1 MQLKYDLVIE
11 GFKVQLADD
20 KTEKKLTDKEL
31 KIAKANIRAWNY
43 WGKSWQEEK
52 GPIAPHNLELIKSR
66 EITYLKA
73 YLELSTVLGGFE
85 NKHVLDVGCGTSEY
99 HKWSMIS
106 GAQVVGVDISIEM
119 IKLGR
124 SRAKNVNHI
133 VADALNLPFKDEA
146 FDVSMTFQALHH
158 FPDWKQALAEM
169 LRTSKVIAVYEP
181 NGDSFLHRLMHLIR
195 LIFRIE
201 RRFKEIDEDYKLVEP
216 FAVGFSSRVLVRFLE
231 EQGLKCKVLMTGI
244 LPVSLLRMFYK
255 ISPSIAFY
263 ILMVENLIRKI
274 PILQSQLGGFLLV
287 GWKTKDTPVCD
298 H

>member
-1 MQLKYDLVIE
+1 MQLTN
-11 GFKVQLADD
+11 G
-20 KTEKKLTDKEL
+20 KTDRKKLTDEEL
-31 KIAKANIRAWNY
+31 KIAKANLRAWNY
-43 WGKSWQEEK
+43 WGKTWQEEK
-52 GPIAPHNLELIKSR
+52 GPIASHNLELIKSR

-73 YLELSTVLGGFE
+73 YFELSTVLGGLE
-85 NKHVLDVGCGTSEY
+85 NKNVLDVGCGTSEY
-99 HKWSMIS
+99 HKWSVIS

-124 SRAKNVNHI
+124 GRAKGINHV
-133 VADALNLPFKDEA
+133 VADALNLPFKDGA

-169 LRTSKVIAVYEP
+169 LRTSRAIVVYEP
-181 NGDSFLHRLMHLIR
+181 NRDSFLHRLMHLIR

-216 FAVGFSSRVLVRFLE
+216 FAVGFSSKVLVRFLE
-231 EQGLKCKVLMTGI
+231 EQGLKCKVLMSGI

-255 ISPSIAFY
+255 LSPSIAFY
-263 ILMVENLIRKI
+263 ILMVENLTRKI

-287 GWKTKDTPVCD
+287 GWKTNSTSECS